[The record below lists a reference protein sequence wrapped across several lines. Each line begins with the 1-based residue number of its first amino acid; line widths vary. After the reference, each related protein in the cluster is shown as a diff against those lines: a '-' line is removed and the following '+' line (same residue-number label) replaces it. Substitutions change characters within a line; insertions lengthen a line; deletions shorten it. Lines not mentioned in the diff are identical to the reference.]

1 MGSNKVELEQVQGFI
16 KTMDSVREALEAY
29 SNEKSV
35 GVQKDI
41 LSAIR
46 KLNEM
51 YVESKTPID
60 RSESK
65 QE

>member
-1 MGSNKVELEQVQGFI
+1 MGSNKVELEQVHGFI

-29 SNEKSV
+29 SNEKSA